1 MPPGSRTVRRTEP
14 LIGVSISLAT
24 ARATA
29 STALLAVVLTARTWL
44 SEVAG
49 GPSPRAAP
57 GELGLPRGLLALLP
71 GVQEHL
77 VPCASGCAG
86 QLGADGCSEAGK
98 MVLRG
103 GKKHPGVP
111 GHSETSPAMVSDS
124 PVSSSLSP
132 IKMGK

>member
-1 MPPGSRTVRRTEP
+1 MRRIEP

-44 SEVAG
+44 SEVAW

-86 QLGADGCSEAGK
+86 QLGADGCSEAAA
-98 MVLRG
+98 RG
-103 GKKHPGVP
+103 AGAGSTGSGAWMALGLWQCCESCGGVERSA
-111 GHSETSPAMVSDS
+111 GQRLDV
-124 PVSSSLSP
+124 
-132 IKMGK
+132 